1 MRTISR
7 EGDYT
12 VLSLT
17 IHWEFSSLCGGAGHG
32 IGKYICS
39 LKTERTLFLI
49 RKQQSFASL
58 VSGAT
63 PWLAPPASWKRTES
77 GLGVGMVGK
86 SGREISEICSLV
98 TGCKIGQGSRLVAR
112 WIERDT
118 CSAGKDGEA
127 GSIIDVEKKFDT
139 LWMAEHI
146 APHICRLVTSIL
158 NSRYSCKI
166 CRWKEFVF
174 SQCLGY
180 RKRVWSTLLLFT
192 ILFVNPTFNVLS
204 LTDQQK
210 GIRSKQD
217 VHGLKGLKQKFEW
230 PDLWQLH
237 KMDQCQKYQFQSS
250 CRFRLSCKK
259 RYWRMF
265 ENCAKQ
271 PVA

>member
-98 TGCKIGQGSRLVAR
+98 TGCKIGQGSRLLAR
-112 WIERDT
+112 WIERET
-118 CSAGKDGEA
+118 CIAGKDGEA

-146 APHICRLVTSIL
+146 EPLTFVVWWHQFWIL
-158 NSRYSCKI
+158 GIHARYVDEKI
-166 CRWKEFVF
+166 FF

-180 RKRVWSTLLLFT
+180 QKREWSTLLLFT

>member
-146 APHICRLVTSIL
+146 EPLTFVVWWHQFWIL
-158 NSRYSCKI
+158 GIHARYVDEKIFSLSMFRISKEGVIYALTFYYSFCKPYI
-166 CRWKEFVF
+166 
-174 SQCLGY
+174 QCLITH
-180 RKRVWSTLLLFT
+180 W
-192 ILFVNPTFNVLS
+192 PTERNS
-204 LTDQQK
+204 
-210 GIRSKQD
+210 
-217 VHGLKGLKQKFEW
+217 
-230 PDLWQLH
+230 
-237 KMDQCQKYQFQSS
+237 
-250 CRFRLSCKK
+250 
-259 RYWRMF
+259 
-265 ENCAKQ
+265 
-271 PVA
+271 